1 MPRKKSYYA
10 VYRGRKTGVFRS
22 WEECSKYVIGFK
34 GSVFKSFE
42 TSQEAETY
50 LRLGTVQKIA
60 SLSETI
66 KKNREEIQA
75 KENALRAL
83 ERAQA
88 SVREGQLSE
97 ESAFLL
103 ESTGLSDSTIGSSSS
118 SSSRYASTGS
128 SSTSSG
134 GSSSASSSSR
144 SSGQSVVLSESTYT
158 IYTDGSCLDN
168 RNVKNKTAP
177 SGWGA
182 LVLSKDGTQ
191 VEELYG
197 PVELDRNS
205 RYYLRA
211 HVGSNNTAELSAI
224 GEALLWIRD
233 FGRLYYGDAR
243 VRICYDSV
251 YAANSVMGIFNG
263 KENTSLYLYCRDIL
277 VDVKARGWVVEFVKV
292 AAHSKDR
299 YNDRADELAKVGCN
313 LRCRSGRYAENEA
326 GKRSAVDEDGDVH
339 IVPSSKRKKLVVD
352 LT

>member
-10 VYRGRKTGVFRS
+10 VYRGRKTGIFRS
-22 WEECSKYVIGFK
+22 WEECSSNVIGFK
-34 GSVFKSFE
+34 GAVFKSFE
-42 TSQEAETY
+42 TCQEAEAY
-50 LRLGTVQKIA
+50 LGQGTAQKIA
-60 SLSETI
+60 SLTEKIVS
-66 KKNREEIQA
+66 
-75 KENALRAL
+75 
-83 ERAQA
+83 
-88 SVREGQLSE
+88 LSE
-97 ESAFLL
+97 AIQKSQPWSQVR
-103 ESTGLSDSTIGSSSS
+103 ESTGLSNSTIGSSSS

-263 KENTSLYLYCRDIL
+263 EKNTALYLYCRDIL
-277 VDVKARGWVVEFVKV
+277 ADVKARGWVVEFVKV

>member
-1 MPRKKSYYA
+1 MPSKKSYYA

-22 WEECSKYVIGFK
+22 WEECSQYVIGFK

-42 TSQEAETY
+42 TSQEAEAY
-50 LRLGTVQKIA
+50 LRQVAAQKIA
-60 SLSETI
+60 SLNEAIQKS
-66 KKNREEIQA
+66 REEIQA
-75 KENALRAL
+75 GS
-83 ERAQA
+83 QPW
-88 SVREGQLSE
+88 SQVR
-97 ESAFLL
+97 
-103 ESTGLSDSTIGSSSS
+103 ESTGLSNSTIGSSSS

-134 GSSSASSSSR
+134 GSSSASSSRR

-168 RNVKNKTAP
+168 RNVKDKTAP

-263 KENTSLYLYCRDIL
+263 EKNTALYLYCRDIL
-277 VDVKARGWVVEFVKV
+277 ADEKARGWVVEFVKV